1 MKLEIHLRPESRSIL
16 VRIPNS
22 TIRKKIVEQELWK
35 PKLWPFWIQPL
46 LSCLYATSF
55 PGYGQSMF
63 PAIIIGGE
71 RTAPNS
77 LFKIEEAT
85 GAHTYKLTT
94 SSGTVGNIPVAWLS
108 APQLIVTNDEAKT
121 LFVKFI
127 WRLMMMLLLRLL
139 LKLHVLRS

>member
-1 MKLEIHLRPESRSIL
+1 
-16 VRIPNS
+16 
-22 TIRKKIVEQELWK
+22 
-35 PKLWPFWIQPL
+35 
-46 LSCLYATSF
+46 
-55 PGYGQSMF
+55 MF

-127 WRLMMMLLLRLL
+127 
-139 LKLHVLRS
+139 

>member
-1 MKLEIHLRPESRSIL
+1 MIDGEVQDHVPDEDKRWCLFL
-16 VRIPNS
+16 VQS
-22 TIRKKIVEQELWK
+22 
-35 PKLWPFWIQPL
+35 
-46 LSCLYATSF
+46 
-55 PGYGQSMF
+55 QSMF

-127 WRLMMMLLLRLL
+127 
-139 LKLHVLRS
+139 